1 MPLKFYQL
9 NFNILDHNKGH
20 QLVTAKRR
28 STIIKAPIHTKI
40 CVAHHQI
47 NSSKYHIQHYMH
59 HFIHYI
65 HVLYMY
71 ILTCVLMHILTCVLA
86 LILTCPCIGV
96 SGEDPNGFSILTLAN
111 ASSPNILRAYKLAAK
126 NEHSPSSA

>member
-1 MPLKFYQL
+1 MLLKFYQL
-9 NFNILDHNKGH
+9 NFNTLDHNKGH
-20 QLVTAKRR
+20 QPVTAKRR

-40 CVAHHQI
+40 CVAQI
-47 NSSKYHIQHYMH
+47 NSSKYHVQHYMH

-71 ILTCVLMHILTCVLA
+71 ILTRVLMHILTCVLA

-96 SGEDPNGFSILTLAN
+96 SGEDPNGFSMLTLAN

-126 NEHSPSSA
+126 NEHSPSNA